1 MNSLRSQD
9 KTTAPKSELQ
19 TLHLNENEN
28 EAPIVKLLSLMPNK
42 LEKEGQRKE
51 EDVSV
56 MKGMRKGTE
65 LKGHLQRWMLSQI
78 VQGSIH

>member
-1 MNSLRSQD
+1 MNSS
-9 KTTAPKSELQ
+9 
-19 TLHLNENEN
+19 
-28 EAPIVKLLSLMPNK
+28 IVKLLLLMPNK
-42 LEKEGQRKE
+42 LENEGQREE